1 MIRKKWFLFLGCII
15 IAGLVLFT
23 SIKIWGPTSEAQALT
38 EQEAKNKALE
48 KYQGEIIETS
58 RKKNEYHFVLKAET
72 GTYLIIID
80 EINGDV
86 VSIVQKE
93 QNNKNIAEENTK
105 ELLTE
110 DEVKLKITKQG
121 TIKSIELIQEE
132 APYYQAIVELENEEH
147 TLSIDPYTGD
157 IINSIKTS
165 QRLLSE
171 SEAAEVALEK
181 VQGEVDDV
189 DFIEREGQTPY
200 YLVEIETNDDRD
212 ATVQIDA
219 YKKEVISVTWG
230 DQEDDEDS

>member
-1 MIRKKWFLFLGCII
+1 MNRKKWFLFLGSIV
-15 IAGLVLFT
+15 IAGLVVFT

-80 EINGDV
+80 AINGGV
-86 VSIVQKE
+86 VSIEQQE
-93 QNNKNIAEENTK
+93 QNNENIPKENTK

-110 DEVKLKITKQG
+110 DEVKLKISKQG
-121 TIKSIELIQEE
+121 IIKSIELIQEE
-132 APYYQAIVELENEEH
+132 TPYYQAIVEIENEEH
-147 TLSIDPYTGD
+147 TLSIDPYTGE

-171 SEAAEVALEK
+171 SEAVDVALKK

-200 YLVEIETNDDRD
+200 YLIEIETNEDRD

-219 YKKEVISVTWG
+219 YKKEVISITWEDQG
-230 DQEDDEDS
+230 DDKDS